1 MSIQK
6 MNIKIFTFN
15 PFQENTYI
23 LYDETKECAI
33 IDPGC
38 MGEMEQKQLTDF
50 IDNQGLKPKL
60 LINTHCHIDHILGNK
75 FVADKYNLEL
85 TAHKK
90 EAPVLEFG
98 KQAAMMYQ
106 LDYKISP
113 EIKNYVD
120 EGDIIAFGNTKMEVL
135 FTPGHSP
142 ASITLYIKDQDTLIV
157 GDVLFQG
164 SIGRTDLPGGN
175 FETLTRV
182 IKAKLFTLK
191 DETIVY
197 PGHGPST
204 HIGIEKRTNP
214 FF

>member
-1 MSIQK
+1 
-6 MNIKIFTFN
+6 MNIQIFTFN
-15 PFQENTYI
+15 PFQENTYV
-23 LYDETKECAI
+23 LYDQTKECAI

-38 MGEMEQKQLTDF
+38 MDDFEQKELIDF
-50 IDNQGLKPKL
+50 IESRELKPRL

-75 FVADKYNLEL
+75 FIAERYDLEL

-90 EAPVLEFG
+90 EAQVLEFG
-98 KQAAMMYQ
+98 QQAAMMYQ
-106 LDYKISP
+106 LDYKVSP
-113 EIKNYVD
+113 MIKNFVD
-120 EGDIIAFGNTKMEVL
+120 EGDILTFGNTKMEVI

-175 FETLTRV
+175 FETLTRM
-182 IKAKLFTLK
+182 IKSKLFTLK
-191 DETIVY
+191 DETLVF

-204 HIGIEKRTNP
+204 KIGTEKRTNP
-214 FF
+214 FFS

>member
-1 MSIQK
+1 
-6 MNIKIFTFN
+6 MNIQIFTFN
-15 PFQENTYI
+15 PFQENTYVV
-23 LYDETKECAI
+23 YDQTKECAI

-38 MGEMEQKQLTDF
+38 MDDFEQRELTDF
-50 IDNQGLKPKL
+50 IESRELKPRL

-75 FVADKYNLEL
+75 FIAEMYDLEL

-90 EAPVLEFG
+90 EAQVLEFG
-98 KQAAMMYQ
+98 QQAAMMYQ
-106 LDYKISP
+106 LDYKVSP
-113 EIKNYVD
+113 MIKNFVD
-120 EGDIIAFGNTKMEVL
+120 EGDILTFGNTKMEVI

-175 FETLTRV
+175 FETLTRM
-182 IKAKLFTLK
+182 IKSKLFTLK
-191 DETIVY
+191 DETLVF

-204 HIGIEKRTNP
+204 KIGTEKRTNP
-214 FF
+214 FFS